1 MRDTPE
7 SVSTWLRCV
16 YDVGK
21 LALIGLVLVPVYLL
35 LNQYW
40 QSIFRLAVSYALL
53 AFFCLRLA
61 EYMRRAIHRLPAEIP
76 PWQGPPLKMPVTPWL
91 EQRFGAAEAI
101 RSARRDP
108 QYVEAV
114 LKPRLQRLLV
124 YRLSGTVDTP
134 SEALDTMQLALL
146 DPAVLDFIRRQEPT
160 GLWARFRYR
169 RQRVHD
175 VLEALRR
182 IEAL

>member
-1 MRDTPE
+1 MPTVPE
-7 SVSTWLRCV
+7 FPSSRLQYV
-16 YDVGK
+16 YDVGRV
-21 LALIGLVLVPVYLL
+21 ALIGLVLLPFYLL

-40 QSIFRLAVSYALL
+40 QSLFRLVVLYTLL
-53 AFFCLRLA
+53 GCFCLRLA
-61 EYMRRAIHRLPAEIP
+61 EYMRRAMHRLPAEIP
-76 PWQGPPLKMPVTPWL
+76 PWQGPPPKATVIPWL

-114 LKPRLQRLLV
+114 LKPRLQRLLA
-124 YRLSGTVDTP
+124 YRLSGTPDVPLET
-134 SEALDTMQLALL
+134 LDSTRLAMLE
-146 DPAVLDFIRRQEPT
+146 PAVLDFIRRREPT
-160 GLWARFRYR
+160 SLWARYRYR
-169 RQRVHD
+169 RQRAHD